1 MLEFAGPFSATDRWA
16 ALGIEPR
23 TSRTQRVNH
32 TTKPSSQLQTLQ
44 VCWVPDVAA
53 STAFVEAL
61 SRKAEHCE
69 LDNSVVVTRKKL
81 STMIRQQGRFFG
93 SCTAFQMGY
102 GVPRA
107 IPCAYEVH
115 VLAWHHR
122 VRKVSMGEKMGVRG
136 TKKVGNMCCL
146 PAQFSTCCPL
156 CSRTASCATHWFLRL
171 CIHSANLCRAA
182 LGIEPR
188 TSRTRSEN
196 HTTRPSSR
204 LTAFFGCSSTDENRS
219 NEASLS
225 PRAVLTDHTATM
237 LLSSPRWEAGVGA
250 AEVQGAQRWYR
261 YVSQGFLHFA
271 KVRNEV

>member
-1 MLEFAGPFSATDRWA
+1 MRYAHLSMRYHGAFDASWQSTGPDRGRSCGELFSLRVYVNCPCTLIVPCVARARPLCVGVRWAISATDRWA

-53 STAFVEAL
+53 STAVVEAL

-93 SCTAFQMGY
+93 SRTAFQMGC

-115 VLAWHHR
+115 VLAWHHT
-122 VRKVSMGEKMGVRG
+122 VREVSMGEKMGVRG

-146 PAQFSTCCPL
+146 PAQFSTCCTL
-156 CSRTASCATHWFLRL
+156 CS
-171 CIHSANLCRAA
+171 
-182 LGIEPR
+182 
-188 TSRTRSEN
+188 
-196 HTTRPSSR
+196 
-204 LTAFFGCSSTDENRS
+204 
-219 NEASLS
+219 
-225 PRAVLTDHTATM
+225 
-237 LLSSPRWEAGVGA
+237 
-250 AEVQGAQRWYR
+250 
-261 YVSQGFLHFA
+261 
-271 KVRNEV
+271 